1 MYWSFLV
8 SFSERYLPKKED
20 FDRLI
25 LCFSD
30 IEMGSGG
37 IMDDFPHSDFFA
49 ELLDK
54 YNDSYFLGTHVD
66 LVFNGDTFDLLKT
79 DFQGKYPRHID
90 KTVALGKFF
99 KVAAAHPQFFEGVR
113 KFLEFDQKNRRAI
126 FITGNHDFELLFPEV
141 QRVIR
146 SACGFENEILF
157 PGLSYEFGKVRVE
170 HGSQHDTMFALDEQ
184 HPFVEYDGKKI
195 LNIPWGSVA
204 LLDVI
209 IPLKDHFFHLDR
221 LKPKDK
227 VLEALP
233 EFKEWLVS
241 RLWNYYT
248 KDYLKDFL
256 HSSDPL
262 KKVKWSMLKEV
273 IRRFYTLHADVSIN
287 MSMKEELEKSDQF
300 SLYLIGHQ
308 HETGWWSFGNRKII
322 QTGCF
327 RNEFMI
333 EGPDH
338 EISRINKNYVEVFMK
353 GERVVRSRIE
363 EVDNPPLPE
372 NYVPMN
378 VSEYR
383 EVIRNLLKSFSEE
396 QQKNSESKQRKNTE
410 VESTL

>member
-1 MYWSFLV
+1 M